1 MADLLWWIGINV
13 YQRALATVSNN
24 IANLNTDGYSR
35 QTTEIRQNQPKEAGG
50 GYIGTGAYFDRV
62 SRQYDGFLESSLQQ
76 ATADLES
83 QGAAVEYTGRL
94 LDILGDEQIGLTG
107 ALNKFFASA
116 KSLSTDPASTALRGA
131 MLRESDA
138 LVSRFQSLSGQLKDL
153 GDQSL
158 SALEANVRSANAIA
172 GQLAEINRQMLKKST
187 ESDQAPELLD
197 RRDQL
202 LRDLSEYVQITAAF
216 DQKGSVTVSLTASP
230 TKGMM
235 VSERDRLR
243 YRLARTRQT
252 EAAP

>member
-1 MADLLWWIGINV
+1 
-13 YQRALATVSNN
+13 
-24 IANLNTDGYSR
+24 
-35 QTTEIRQNQPKEAGG
+35 
-50 GYIGTGAYFDRV
+50 
-62 SRQYDGFLESSLQQ
+62 
-76 ATADLES
+76 
-83 QGAAVEYTGRL
+83 
-94 LDILGDEQIGLTG
+94 
-107 ALNKFFASA
+107 
-116 KSLSTDPASTALRGA
+116 

-158 SALEANVRSANAIA
+158 SALEVNVRSANAIA

-230 TKGMM
+230 TKGVI
-235 VSERDRLR
+235 VSGTRSSSLSVSPNAVDRSRLEYRLQGELPERDADG
-243 YRLARTRQT
+243 YS
-252 EAAP
+252 